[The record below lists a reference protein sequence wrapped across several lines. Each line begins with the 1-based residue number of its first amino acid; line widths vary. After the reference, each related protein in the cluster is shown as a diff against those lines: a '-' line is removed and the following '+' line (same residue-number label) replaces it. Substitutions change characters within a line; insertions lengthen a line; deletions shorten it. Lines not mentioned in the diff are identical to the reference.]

1 MIAVNSVI
9 LADLLLNL
17 ARFFSLLTAKFSI
30 KQLADFLAG
39 FYQPFCR

>member
-17 ARFFSLLTAKFSI
+17 ARFFH
-30 KQLADFLAG
+30 
-39 FYQPFCR
+39 C